1 MIESVNDGEFVDD
14 FEDNIGSEEF
24 MNFVKI
30 AVDLTIHMVLN
41 DPPIKLELVPWE
53 SRKTKATVLE
63 KFEFWMYSKQDYYCI
78 DGFPTE
84 GMPGVVV
91 LPPPYRAGYVYQG
104 LKPAV
109 IVLNN
114 DNLEDED
121 VFQEGDK
128 DNIMEHIKVK
138 QEEMIEKLKA
148 KRALSA
154 MPRREISMEP
164 IMASK

>member
-1 MIESVNDGEFVDD
+1 MLGLIEAANDGEYLDD
-14 FEDNIGSEEF
+14 FEDNIGSDEF
-24 MNFVKI
+24 VNFVKI
-30 AVDLTIHMVLN
+30 VMDLTLHMVLN

-53 SRKTKATVLE
+53 TRKAKENVLE

-109 IVLNN
+109 IVLND
-114 DNLEDED
+114 DNLEDEA
-121 VFQEGDK
+121 VFQEGEK
-128 DNIMEHIKVK
+128 GKVMEHIKVK
-138 QEEMIEKLKA
+138 QE
-148 KRALSA
+148 
-154 MPRREISMEP
+154 
-164 IMASK
+164 